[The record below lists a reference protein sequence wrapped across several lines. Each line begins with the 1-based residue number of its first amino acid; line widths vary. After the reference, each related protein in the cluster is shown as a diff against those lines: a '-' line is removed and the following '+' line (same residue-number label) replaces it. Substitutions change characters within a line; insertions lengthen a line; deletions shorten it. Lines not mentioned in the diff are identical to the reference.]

1 MDYSRCC
8 ARTVDLIR
16 KRFSANTPILLGIRG
31 RGRGGTPFDCFFS
44 SSNPL
49 HVSPCRTSRLGECVC
64 VGINV
69 LMMVIQGLMVSVVFP
84 FCPHVGRGLANR
96 RRCPCLHL
104 TRYHYFSRWSQEVCT
119 FNTHRK
125 DCHVPNEMWDVA
137 FFSSYQIFNRMKHQ
151 GGAHRHVI

>member
-44 SSNPL
+44 FSNPL

-96 RRCPCLHL
+96 WRCSCLHL
-104 TRYHYFSRWSQEVCT
+104 TRYHTVSDGRRRYAHSTRTERIAMCQTRCGMWRSFLLIRFSIE
-119 FNTHRK
+119 
-125 DCHVPNEMWDVA
+125 
-137 FFSSYQIFNRMKHQ
+137 
-151 GGAHRHVI
+151 